1 MLLTIVS
8 IKELNLTLLLIKNLV
23 SCKFIIFFGFMRMKI
38 IKLDA
43 IDSTNSFLKKKSS
56 NQEIDDFTTVYTQN
70 QFNGRGRTTK
80 QWISEPN
87 KNIAFSLFKRFKKND
102 LKHIFL
108 LNVIASI
115 SILELLEKYLVKDV
129 KVKWPN
135 DVMVKNKKIS
145 GVLIENKIKKNNSIN
160 SIMGIGINVNQQN
173 FPDFLSATSIIN
185 EIGSVSEID
194 LLANELAVII
204 KSNFKFLKSKS
215 KLYLD
220 YYNNKLHNKNQTV
233 RFKNNIGKIEVGEI
247 VKVDFRGNLMIM
259 NEKGK
264 IEYFKENEI
273 KFL

>member
-1 MLLTIVS
+1 
-8 IKELNLTLLLIKNLV
+8 
-23 SCKFIIFFGFMRMKI
+23 MRMKI

-43 IDSTNSFLKKKSS
+43 IDSTNSFLKNKSS

-87 KNIAFSLFKRFKKND
+87 KNIALSLFKRIKKTD
-102 LKHIFL
+102 LLHIFL

-160 SIMGIGINVNQQN
+160 SVMGIGINVNQQH
-173 FPDFLSATSIIN
+173 FPDFLSATSIVN

-194 LLANELAVII
+194 LLANELAFII

-215 KLYLD
+215 KIYL
-220 YYNNKLHNKNQTV
+220 Q
-233 RFKNNIGKIEVGEI
+233 
-247 VKVDFRGNLMIM
+247 
-259 NEKGK
+259 
-264 IEYFKENEI
+264 
-273 KFL
+273 

>member
-1 MLLTIVS
+1 
-8 IKELNLTLLLIKNLV
+8 
-23 SCKFIIFFGFMRMKI
+23 MRMKI

-70 QFNGRGRTTK
+70 QFKGRGRATK

-87 KNIAFSLFKRFKKND
+87 KNIALSLFKRIKKTD
-102 LKHIFL
+102 LEHIFL

-115 SILELLEKYLVKDV
+115 SILELLEKYRVKDV
-129 KVKWPN
+129 KIKWPN
-135 DVMVKNKKIS
+135 DVMIKNKKIS

-160 SIMGIGINVNQQN
+160 SVMGIGINVNQQN

-185 EIGSVSEID
+185 EIGSISNID

-204 KSNFKFLKSKS
+204 ESNFKFLESNPNICLEKYND
-215 KLYLD
+215 KLY
-220 YYNNKLHNKNQTV
+220 KKNQTV
-233 RFKNNIGKIEVGEI
+233 RFKNNISEIEVGKI
-247 VKVDFRGNLMIM
+247 VKVDFRGNLVII